1 MANFKRKLTL
11 VLVLSIILLWA
22 CDKNN
27 DDTIAETTVNNG
39 PTTETTTGNS
49 SGTSDKK
56 VAASVNTPNSDD
68 HESADDYVWESSSVI
83 DITLEGESI
92 ATPSD
97 AVSIAGS
104 VATIT
109 RAGNY
114 RVSGSLTNGQLIVNT
129 TDEATVRIILN
140 NATMACATSAPISV
154 EAADKVVLV
163 LADNT
168 QNTITDGSAY
178 VFASADVDEPNA
190 AIYSKA
196 DMTILGQGALTV
208 NANYNDAIASTD
220 GLIIKSGN
228 INITATDDG
237 IRGKDYLIVKSGTL
251 NITSADDGLKS
262 DNSDDLTKGYITI
275 EQGTIKITSG
285 GDAISAQKNVTIAS
299 GVFNLTS
306 GGGSSKTITSTTA
319 SAKGINAEVLATING
334 GTFTISSADDAIH
347 SNNSMV
353 INSGTIAIASGD
365 DGLHAD
371 SVLTIN
377 GGEISVS
384 KSHEG
389 IESIVITI
397 TGGVTRITASDD
409 GINAAGIMSHL
420 GPPGQQVVVSPSGK
434 ANFFYMKGGH
444 VSVNANGDGVDV
456 NGYAEMT
463 NGTLLVNGPNTQDNG
478 PIDYDGTFTISGGML
493 VAVGSSGMAQIPG
506 TSSSQ
511 ASVLFT
517 FSSKTANTLFHVQAS
532 DGTNVLTF
540 VPIKSYQSV
549 AFSAPALTSGAT
561 YDVYTGGSSTGT
573 VTDGLYTGGTY
584 TGGTKV
590 KTVTLSG
597 VASKVSL

>member
-1 MANFKRKLTL
+1 MGNSKRNLIFTATL
-11 VLVLSIILLWA
+11 SLMLIWA
-22 CDKNN
+22 CNKS
-27 DDTIAETTVNNG
+27 DDNSVVDTTD
-39 PTTETTTGNS
+39 TSDTSTTTP
-49 SGTSDKK
+49 
-56 VAASVNTPNSDD
+56 ASTTTPNSDD
-68 HESADDYVWESSSVI
+68 HESDDDYVWESSSVI
-83 DITLEGESI
+83 DITFDGVSI
-92 ATPSD
+92 ATTSD

-140 NATMACATSAPISV
+140 NATMACATNAPISV

-168 QNTITDGSAY
+168 HNTITDGSAY
-178 VFASADVDEPNA
+178 VFTSADVDEPNA

-196 DMTILGQGALTV
+196 DMTIFGQGALTV
-208 NANYNDAIASTD
+208 NANYNDAITSTD

-228 INITATDDG
+228 ITVTATDDG

-251 NITSADDGLKS
+251 NITSTGDGLKS

-285 GDAISAQKNVTIAS
+285 GDAITAQKNVAIAD
-299 GVFNLTS
+299 GVFTLTS

-319 SAKGINAEVLATING
+319 SCKAIKSVVLTTISG
-334 GTFTISSADDAIH
+334 GVFTISSADDAIH
-347 SNNSMV
+347 SNSSVV
-353 INSGTIAIASGD
+353 IDGGTFAISSGD
-365 DGLHAD
+365 DGVHAD
-371 SVLTIN
+371 STLTIN
-377 GGEISVS
+377 GGDLAIS
-384 KSHEG
+384 KSYEG
-389 IESIVITI
+389 IESAIITV
-397 TGGVTRITASDD
+397 TGGTTRIIASDD
-409 GINAAGIMSHL
+409 GLNVAGGADGSSTN
-420 GPPGQQVVVSPSGK
+420 GRPGQNNFATASG
-434 ANFFYMKGGH
+434 NYYLYMKGGYIYMN
-444 VSVNANGDGVDV
+444 VGGDGVDV
-456 NGYAEMT
+456 NGSAQMSG
-463 NGTLLVNGPNTQDNG
+463 GTIVVNGPTDNG
-478 PIDYDGTFTISGGML
+478 NGPMDYDGTFTISGGML

-517 FSSKTANTLFHVQAS
+517 FSSKTANTMFHMQAS

-573 VTDGLYTGGTY
+573 ATDGLYTGGTY